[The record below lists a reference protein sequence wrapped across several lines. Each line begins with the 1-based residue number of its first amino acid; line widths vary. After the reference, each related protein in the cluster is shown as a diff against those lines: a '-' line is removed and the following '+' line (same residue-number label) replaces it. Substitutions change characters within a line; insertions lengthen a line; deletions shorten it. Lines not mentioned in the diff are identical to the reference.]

1 MIFYLLLFLLSSG
14 VVVNP
19 VYEEDSRV
27 RYDVKT

>member
-1 MIFYLLLFLLSSG
+1 LLLFLLSSG